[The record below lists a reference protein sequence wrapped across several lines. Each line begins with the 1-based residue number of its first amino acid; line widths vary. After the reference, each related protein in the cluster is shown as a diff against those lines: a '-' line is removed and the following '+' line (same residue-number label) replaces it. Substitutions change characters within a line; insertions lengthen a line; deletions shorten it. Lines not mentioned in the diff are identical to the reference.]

1 MTTPAAPAPRAP
13 SAHAQGLRL
22 GADPARAAA
31 GDLLGDRT
39 DVGAVTLH
47 AGDLAGLA
55 AYYREALGLVT
66 LAEGT
71 GSVLLGRRA
80 TPVLQLHHT
89 PGLPA
94 PRRTEAGLFHTAI
107 LFETEADL
115 AAAVLTAAR
124 HPRSQFVG
132 SADHLVSQAF
142 YFTDPEGNGIEL
154 YVDRPRDAWTRRG
167 GQVLMDTLYL
177 DPQDFLRTH
186 LADATDV
193 TTAALHDAAAK
204 VGHVHLQVG
213 DIPLAREFY
222 SGALGFATTFEISGA
237 LFLSAGGYHHHLAV
251 NTWNSRGAGPR
262 ASTLGLGEVTVTVLD
277 RTELDA
283 VAARLRARGIA
294 VADDGRSL
302 ATSDPW
308 RNRVILTT
316 PEGATTG

>member
-1 MTTPAAPAPRAP
+1 VTTAPQAP
-13 SAHAQGLRL
+13 SARAAGLRL
-22 GADPARAAA
+22 GVDAARAAA

-47 AGDLAGLA
+47 AGDLTGLA
-55 AYYREALGLVT
+55 AYYRDALGLVT
-66 LAEGT
+66 LAEGD
-71 GSVLLGRRA
+71 GSTVLGRGA
-80 TPVLQLHHT
+80 TPVLVLQHT

-107 LFETEADL
+107 LFETPADL

-124 HPRSQFVG
+124 HPRSRFVG

-154 YVDRPRDAWTRRG
+154 YVDRPRHEWTRRG
-167 GQVLMDTLYL
+167 DQVLMDSLHL
-177 DPQDFLRTH
+177 DPQDFLRAH
-186 LADATDV
+186 LAAADGV
-193 TTAALHDAAAK
+193 TVDGLHAAAAK

-213 DIPLAREFY
+213 DIPLARQFY
-222 SGALGFATTFEISGA
+222 ADGLGFATTFEMSGA

-262 ASTLGLGEVTVTVLD
+262 ASTLGLGQVTITVPD
-277 RTELDA
+277 RAELDA
-283 VAARLRARGIA
+283 VAARLRTRGVT

-302 ATSDPW
+302 TTSDPW
-308 RNRVILTT
+308 RNQVTLTL
-316 PEGATTG
+316 A